1 MKNFKTQEA
10 FIGQIKEMDQS
21 RSSLSG
27 QDIKILDDRGELK
40 YKIEVG
46 KLVGAGASCLVYEV
60 KVDDLYPPKKNMILK
75 EFFPN
80 YDQDDIK
87 VIRDKAN
94 PIKLDFDAKD
104 QESLLTLVKDRK
116 KFIDSYDKHIKVIE
130 IDPILEDRIVRPYK
144 LEKSDDYLF
153 ALYDTDKAQSVDKYN
168 NLDLGR
174 IIDVLRQT
182 SEI

>member
-1 MKNFKTQEA
+1 MKNFKTQEE
-10 FIGQIKEMDQS
+10 FISQIKEIEQT

-27 QDIKILDDRGELK
+27 QEIEILDDRGELK

-46 KLVGAGASCLVYEV
+46 KLVGSGASCLVYEV

-80 YDQDDIK
+80 YSEDDI
-87 VIRDKAN
+87 VGIRDEAN
-94 PIKLDFDAKD
+94 PIKLHFDAKD

-130 IDPILEDRIVRPYK
+130 IDPILEDMVVRPYK

-153 ALYDTDKAQSVDKYN
+153 ALYDTDKAKSVDKY
-168 NLDLGR
+168 LSL
-174 IIDVLRQT
+174 IHI
-182 SEI
+182 